1 MNAGIIPNA
10 PRGLSVSSEARII
23 MADWLRRTR
32 LPRPRPDTRAMLIQ
46 RYPRGLFSE
55 AELQALVTIIED

>member
-1 MNAGIIPNA
+1 
-10 PRGLSVSSEARII
+10 